1 MKKKI
6 LALTLSL
13 ILIIGCFAAC
23 GKEKATDGNVT
34 DGNATNGDVA
44 EVTTTK
50 EETTTT
56 ENKEDETTKA
66 DEGESTEAAVTSTT
80 VQIVTLPA
88 DENGPSPFFDAFTTK
103 TIDGE
108 DVNEDIFKGNKLT
121 MVNVWG
127 TFCDPC
133 IYEMPFI
140 EQLSK
145 DYADKGLKVIGI
157 VEDTYDFL
165 KKENNPDKLKKAEN
179 IVAQTGA
186 TYPIL
191 LPSDSLNK
199 VRLNTIN
206 TFPST
211 FFLNEEGELITAAF
225 LGSRSYEQWA
235 AIVDSIL
242 AVL

>member
-1 MKKKI
+1 MKKKL

-44 EVTTTK
+44 EVTTK
-50 EETTTT
+50 EETTTA

-66 DEGESTEAAVTSTT
+66 DEEETTEAAVTSTS

-103 TIDGE
+103 TIDGK
-108 DVNEDIFKGNKLT
+108 DVTEEIFKGNKLT

-145 DYADKGLKVIGI
+145 DYADKGLKVVGI
-157 VEDTYDFL
+157 VEDTFDFF
-165 KKENNPDKLKKAEN
+165 KKENNADKLKKAED
-179 IVAQTGA
+179 IVAQTGV

-191 LPSDSLNK
+191 LPSESLNS
-199 VRLNTIN
+199 VRLNFIN
-206 TFPST
+206 TFPT
-211 FFLNEEGELITAAF
+211 TYFLNENGEIITAEYV
-225 LGSRSYEQWA
+225 GSRSYEQWA